1 MLPIKGDLKLTTIIK
16 KPDRYYCRVCFSDPS
31 PFAKPRKTR
40 RDGVMLKDRQ
50 DIYWRMITM
59 NTYGRILM
67 ALGLVALIGGA
78 LVDDF
83 IGLSTFW
90 HGVGYG
96 MGFMIG
102 LMFIGDLIK
111 NSDEY
116 FG

>member
-1 MLPIKGDLKLTTIIK
+1 
-16 KPDRYYCRVCFSDPS
+16 
-31 PFAKPRKTR
+31 
-40 RDGVMLKDRQ
+40 
-50 DIYWRMITM
+50 M

-67 ALGLVALIGGA
+67 VLGLVALIGGA
-78 LVDDF
+78 LVDDLF
-83 IGLSTFW
+83 GLSNFW

-96 MGFMIG
+96 MGLMIG